1 VTAVLVQLPPVLR
14 AVTGGARVLEA
25 QGGTVGEV
33 LENLAAQCP
42 ALALHLFDE
51 NRSIRRNIICIH
63 NDGIVRAKDMNAHTV
78 AAGDE
83 LLLANALAG
92 G

>member
-1 VTAVLVQLPPVLR
+1 VTAVLVQLPPILR
-14 AVTGGARVLEA
+14 AVAGGARILEA

-33 LENLAAQCP
+33 LEHLAAQCP

-51 NRSIRRNIICIH
+51 NRTIRRNIICIH
-63 NDGIVRAKDMNAHTV
+63 DERVVRAGEMNTHGV
-78 AAGDE
+78 RPGDE

>member
-1 VTAVLVQLPPVLR
+1 MTAVLVQLPPVLR

-33 LENLAAQCP
+33 LEHLAAQCP

-51 NRSIRRNIICIH
+51 NRTIRRNIICIH
-63 NDGIVRAKDMNAHTV
+63 NEDVVRAKDMNAHTV